1 MHSFKRI
8 ACTAIRLS
16 EFRNKQR
23 IVAKVMTMVTSKTV
37 NPALS
42 AFAALGFG
50 LLGQIAAAADEVVVN
65 GAEQATEAKA
75 AAAELRAEMARYMR
89 SLNTQLR
96 DKLDRDLKR
105 LSVPTLELEKI
116 ELSARVLPTRG

>member
-1 MHSFKRI
+1 
-8 ACTAIRLS
+8 
-16 EFRNKQR
+16 
-23 IVAKVMTMVTSKTV
+23 MVTSKTV